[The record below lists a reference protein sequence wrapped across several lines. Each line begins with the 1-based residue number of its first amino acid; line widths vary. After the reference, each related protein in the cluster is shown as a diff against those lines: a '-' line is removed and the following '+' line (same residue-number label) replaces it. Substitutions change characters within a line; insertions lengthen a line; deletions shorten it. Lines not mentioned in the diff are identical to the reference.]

1 MLISLILKKELNMLG
16 KIKTIANIGS
26 VIMSAILVGL
36 QVVGLV
42 KNGKSNPVDTDG
54 VEPAEG

>member
-1 MLISLILKKELNMLG
+1 MLG

-36 QVVGLV
+36 QVVCLV

>member
-1 MLISLILKKELNMLG
+1 MLG

-26 VIMSAILVGL
+26 VIMSAILVGF

-42 KNGKSNPVDTDG
+42 KNGKSNPVDTPSGQDS
-54 VEPAEG
+54 AIFC

>member
-1 MLISLILKKELNMLG
+1 MLG

-42 KNGKSNPVDTDG
+42 KNGKN
-54 VEPAEG
+54 